1 MLTLRV
7 CGSPLN
13 CLEYNQIGDMVAIG
27 SQNGNSD
34 GNENAT
40 NARISHDSFPITGS
54 IYLFRVSRDGFSYKR
69 VNKIR
74 GSQPLTHLDWSLDS
88 QYLQTATIDF
98 DLLFWDVK
106 ALCAERSP
114 IAMKD
119 VKWLTHNCTIGFTVG
134 GMWSNRYYSSQ
145 NTLITTAARS
155 GGHDMVASGD
165 AEGYLRLFR
174 YPCITPRAEFAEAK
188 VYSGTIACARFLYGM
203 RTLVTVGGTDAS
215 LMIWELAGESTAIF
229 NSLFSV

>member
-1 MLTLRV
+1 M
-7 CGSPLN
+7 
-13 CLEYNQIGDMVAIG
+13 
-27 SQNGNSD
+27 
-34 GNENAT
+34 
-40 NARISHDSFPITGS
+40 
-54 IYLFRVSRDGFSYKR
+54 FRVSRDGFSYKR

-74 GSQPLTHLDWSLDS
+74 GSQPLTHIDWSLDS
-88 QYLQTATIDF
+88 NYLQTATIDF

-106 ALCAERSP
+106 ALAAERSP
-114 IAMKD
+114 LAMKD
-119 VKWLTHNCTIGFTVG
+119 VKWLTHNCTVGFHVG

-145 NTLITTAARS
+145 NTLITTTTRS

-203 RTLVTVGGTDAS
+203 RSLVTVGGTDAS
-215 LMIWELAGESTAIF
+215 LMLWELAGEQTWTDKRFLNKPTNKTLPTSTDE
-229 NSLFSV
+229 

>member
-1 MLTLRV
+1 M
-7 CGSPLN
+7 
-13 CLEYNQIGDMVAIG
+13 
-27 SQNGNSD
+27 
-34 GNENAT
+34 
-40 NARISHDSFPITGS
+40 
-54 IYLFRVSRDGFSYKR
+54 FRVSRDGFSYKR

-74 GSQPLTHLDWSLDS
+74 GSQPLTHIDWSLDA

-106 ALCAERSP
+106 ALTAERSP

-119 VKWLTHNCTIGFTVG
+119 VKWLTHNCTVGFTVG

-145 NTLITTAARS
+145 NTLMTTACRAS
-155 GGHDMVASGD
+155 GHDMLAGGD

-203 RTLVTVGGTDAS
+203 RSLVTVGGTDAS
-215 LMIWELAGESTAIF
+215 LMIWELAGRF
-229 NSLFSV
+229 KKFFLNVLWVKNDLLKRVKLGV